1 MAISYAAIP
10 SSSSS
15 THLPDD
21 DTIGDSE
28 SLLQKLNETEDSSIL
43 HEGEQPTTLDDE
55 LFASAP
61 SQKRVLGL
69 GSSVFLIFNRI
80 IGTGVFA
87 TPSSILASSGS
98 VGLALL
104 LWVIGAIIAS
114 AGLAV
119 YIEWGTGLPRSG
131 GEKNYLEYV
140 YSRPKFLV
148 TCMYASYACL
158 LGWAAGN
165 SVVFGEY
172 ILHAADVEVTRWN
185 QRGIALVCVTFAWLV
200 HTVTLNWGL
209 RLQNILGTFKLAVLV
224 LIALSGF
231 AALAGHVRLPE
242 QDKPHNFQRP
252 FEGTTSNVN
261 GLVTGLYNVIWSFI
275 GYSNANYA
283 MGEMKNP
290 IKTIKRA
297 GPIAMAS
304 VTVLYLLINIAYFAA
319 VPKTEILTSGRII
332 AALYFRNMFGPSA
345 EKVLSIVVALSAL
358 GNVMSVI
365 FSHGRVNQELAR
377 EGVIP
382 FSSFFASSKP
392 FGSPFN
398 ALGLH
403 WLMCVVLIVGPK
415 PGDAYNLVLNVVS
428 YPLAVINAAISA
440 GLIYV
445 YVFRS
450 SDWNPP
456 FRAPLLVTVFF
467 LLSNVFLS
475 VAPLVPPLPGHQVY
489 ESLPYYLH
497 VVVGLGV
504 LALGA
509 LYWLMYWVV
518 LPRLGHY
525 TLERIVVVKQQDGV
539 PMASF
544 VEVPT

>member
-1 MAISYAAIP
+1 
-10 SSSSS
+10 
-15 THLPDD
+15 
-21 DTIGDSE
+21 
-28 SLLQKLNETEDSSIL
+28 
-43 HEGEQPTTLDDE
+43 
-55 LFASAP
+55 
-61 SQKRVLGL
+61 
-69 GSSVFLIFNRI
+69 
-80 IGTGVFA
+80 
-87 TPSSILASSGS
+87 
-98 VGLALL
+98 
-104 LWVIGAIIAS
+104 
-114 AGLAV
+114 
-119 YIEWGTGLPRSG
+119 
-131 GEKNYLEYV
+131 
-140 YSRPKFLV
+140 
-148 TCMYASYACL
+148 
-158 LGWAAGN
+158 
-165 SVVFGEY
+165 
-172 ILHAADVEVTRWN
+172 
-185 QRGIALVCVTFAWLV
+185 
-200 HTVTLNWGL
+200 
-209 RLQNILGTFKLAVLV
+209 
-224 LIALSGF
+224 
-231 AALAGHVRLPE
+231 
-242 QDKPHNFQRP
+242 
-252 FEGTTSNVN
+252 
-261 GLVTGLYNVIWSFI
+261 
-275 GYSNANYA
+275 
-283 MGEMKNP
+283 
-290 IKTIKRA
+290 
-297 GPIAMAS
+297 MAS

-365 FSHGRVNQELAR
+365 FSHGRINQELAR

-403 WLMCVVLIVGPK
+403 WLMCVVLIVGPR
-415 PGDAYNLVLNVVS
+415 PGDACNLVLNVVS

-445 YVFRS
+445 YVFRNS
-450 SDWNPP
+450 EWNPP

-509 LYWLMYWVV
+509 LYWLTYWVV

-525 TLERIVVVKQQDGV
+525 SLERIVVVKQPDGV

-544 VEVPT
+544 VEVPK